1 MTAAAL
7 AGLASAK
14 LPPAII
20 RARRDNIASLLVMA
34 FRRECKR
41 KQAAPQLCTQADF
54 DQLDCVW
61 GGETCHQAGRPVTGG
76 GQRRFRRSNR
86 DYPGHEREKWF
97 NMNRA
102 RTEQDTA
109 AAEKPGRPPVWRQ
122 LQPPGNPSW
131 NGRFFLS
138 GRAVYAARSF
148 TLETPNC
155 LAQWAQQ
162 KVLSSVSTPWP
173 MMRQPQC
180 AHRGAMASI
189 AHSKLSN
196 VMLRGP

>member
-102 RTEQDTA
+102 RTEQESRGGRKA
-109 AAEKPGRPPVWRQ
+109 RPPAGLEAAPTSRQ
-122 LQPPGNPSW
+122 SILEWPLLFV
-131 NGRFFLS
+131 RS
-138 GRAVYAARSF
+138 GRLCRAILHA
-148 TLETPNC
+148 
-155 LAQWAQQ
+155 
-162 KVLSSVSTPWP
+162 
-173 MMRQPQC
+173 
-180 AHRGAMASI
+180 
-189 AHSKLSN
+189 
-196 VMLRGP
+196 